1 MARKKRAKKA
11 SKKGSKKVAKKTSKT
26 SKKVGKKTGK
36 TTGKRKTTVKS
47 LVKKP
52 VRELEALALKVDKA
66 LTIKEND
73 MRQAERRRYGK
84 GGRVSGPVYNPKAI
98 RAGERSRIISMY
110 EGGVGSGI

>member
-1 MARKKRAKKA
+1 MPRKKRAKKA
-11 SKKGSKKVAKKTSKT
+11 SKKTSKRVTKRVTRKAKKKVS
-26 SKKVGKKTGK
+26 
-36 TTGKRKTTVKS
+36 RKTTVKS

-84 GGRVSGPVYNPKAI
+84 GGRVSGPVYKPKAI
-98 RAGERSRIISMY
+98 RAGERSRILSMY
-110 EGGVGSGI
+110 ESGVGGGI